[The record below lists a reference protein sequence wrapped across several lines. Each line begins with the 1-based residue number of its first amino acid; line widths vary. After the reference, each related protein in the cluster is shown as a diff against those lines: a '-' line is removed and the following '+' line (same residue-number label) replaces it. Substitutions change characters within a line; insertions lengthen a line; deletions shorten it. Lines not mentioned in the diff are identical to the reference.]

1 MNFDLFKTET
11 AQMVARKSVTGLA
24 AILVERGITMS
35 KDWYGAAQEII
46 AGLVVF
52 AISWALSRW
61 NVNRKVAVIE
71 NLQTVVDTKVAE
83 TQVLHAVVAD
93 SHAETGVLI
102 NALLEARVPIPELP
116 PVKLSIPAD
125 LVVDIQPNNLSK
137 P

>member
-11 AQMVARKSVTGLA
+11 AQMVARKAVTGLA

-35 KDWYGAAQEII
+35 KDWYGAAQEIV
-46 AGLVVF
+46 AGLIVF

-71 NLQTVVDTKVAE
+71 NLKT
-83 TQVLHAVVAD
+83 VVAD

-102 NALLEARVPIPELP
+102 KTLIDNAVPIPELP
-116 PVKLSIPAD
+116 PVKLAIPAD